1 MIQTADEEVYSGLD
15 EWIKYATERKM
26 SISLTLIRLGFLRVV
41 FSWEVNLAPHSCFI
55 KNLYNINITIDK
67 YQRIHLKNVESDKML
82 TSSVITSAISFF
94 VTRKCQKIEKKKKS
108 MKINEKS

>member
-55 KNLYNINITIDK
+55 KDLYNINITIDK
-67 YQRIHLKNVESDKML
+67 YQRIHLKNVESEKML

-94 VTRKCQKIEKKKKS
+94 VTRKCQKIEKKKK
-108 MKINEKS
+108 INENQ